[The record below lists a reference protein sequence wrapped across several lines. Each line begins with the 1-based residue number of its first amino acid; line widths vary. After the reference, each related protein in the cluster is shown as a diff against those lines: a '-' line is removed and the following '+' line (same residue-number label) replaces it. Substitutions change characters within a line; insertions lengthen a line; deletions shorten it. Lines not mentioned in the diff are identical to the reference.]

1 MIVISPTEFRNDP
14 EKYLDIAKDNEKVII
29 QRSSIEMYEL
39 VRKERVITDED
50 LERGLTADELLNR
63 VRPRIKELFQK

>member
-1 MIVISPTEFRNDP
+1 MIVISSTEFRNDP

-29 QRSSIEMYEL
+29 QRSRTEMYEL
-39 VRKERVITDED
+39 VKKERVITDED

-63 VRPRIKELFQK
+63 VRPKIKKLFQK